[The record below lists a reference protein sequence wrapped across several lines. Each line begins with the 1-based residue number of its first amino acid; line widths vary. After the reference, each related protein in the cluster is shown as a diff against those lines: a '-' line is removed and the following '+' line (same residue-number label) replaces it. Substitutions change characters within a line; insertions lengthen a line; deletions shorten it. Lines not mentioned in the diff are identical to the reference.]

1 MELLHRAVADEHTA
15 AHQYMHFHCNHQG
28 FDLPAGLFNKTAFEL
43 MIPVEQLADQILFLV
58 GVVEMETSEKEK
70 KG

>member
-1 MELLHRAVADEHTA
+1 
-15 AHQYMHFHCNHQG
+15 
-28 FDLPAGLFNKTAFEL
+28 